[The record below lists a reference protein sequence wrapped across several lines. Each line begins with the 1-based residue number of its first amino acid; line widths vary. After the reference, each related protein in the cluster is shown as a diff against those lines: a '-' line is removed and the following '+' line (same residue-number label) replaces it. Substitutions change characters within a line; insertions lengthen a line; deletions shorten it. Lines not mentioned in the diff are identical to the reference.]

1 MTGSTTVDTKKIK
14 HTGTGRIARLIMY
27 PMSLFESGESTG
39 AISLHE
45 LFRHPDMDIDGV
57 FSQTTLEQLVFL
69 ACRGGWPGAINK
81 GEKQGLLIAREYL
94 NNIVQN
100 DISSVDGTNRNP

>member
-1 MTGSTTVDTKKIK
+1 MTGSTTVDTKEIK

-57 FSQTTLEQLVFL
+57 FSQTTLE
-69 ACRGGWPGAINK
+69 
-81 GEKQGLLIAREYL
+81 
-94 NNIVQN
+94 
-100 DISSVDGTNRNP
+100 